1 MNKANSLQVKNRY
14 QFEIIQPTNSE
25 ELPLRNKAPLF
36 CPLELKG
43 SNLAIGLASGVAG
56 EHGPLGQGL
65 APSSYL

>member
-36 CPLELKG
+36 CPRLKG
-43 SNLAIGLASGVAG
+43 LNLAIGLASGVPG